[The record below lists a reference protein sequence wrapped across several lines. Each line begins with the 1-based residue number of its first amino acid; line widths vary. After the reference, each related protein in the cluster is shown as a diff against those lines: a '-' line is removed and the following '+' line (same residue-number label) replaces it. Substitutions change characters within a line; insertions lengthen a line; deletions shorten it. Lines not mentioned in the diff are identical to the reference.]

1 MTTTL
6 TSVNIIVAARK
17 YTYQVAYAIIIQ
29 TRLINQIYDND
40 NDNEREFIQRV
51 VINKSRTR

>member
-29 TRLINQIYDND
+29 TRLINQIYISVN
-40 NDNEREFIQRV
+40 RV
-51 VINKSRTR
+51 VCRILV